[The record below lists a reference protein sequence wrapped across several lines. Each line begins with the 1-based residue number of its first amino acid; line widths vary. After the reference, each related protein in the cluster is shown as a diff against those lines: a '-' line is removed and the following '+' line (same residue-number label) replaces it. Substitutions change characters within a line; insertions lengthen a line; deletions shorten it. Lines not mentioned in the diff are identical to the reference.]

1 MIPAHGVC
9 FERRDHARQCL
20 AQRVLRLPAK
30 ETTGASDVDRVV
42 VVGNIDH
49 PGSNEGILAEKIVLH
64 PGPRFGEGFGDLACL
79 PGLAMQQPSDLG
91 LKIAVANDL
100 RLAEKQRLGSMV
112 NADEVAQ
119 QLGEVLNLEV
129 KAFAVPRAAWA
140 EAFEQFGIPKGRTG
154 PAEDMFEAVNA
165 GWMDLGAADT

>member
-1 MIPAHGVC
+1 
-9 FERRDHARQCL
+9 
-20 AQRVLRLPAK
+20 VLRLPAK

-42 VVGNIDH
+42 VVGNID
-49 PGSNEGILAEKIVLH
+49 LAEKILLH
-64 PGPRFGEGFGDLACL
+64 PGPRFGQGFGDLACL

-129 KAFAVPRAAWA
+129 KAFRRAALDL
-140 EAFEQFGIPKGRTG
+140 PKTCLR
-154 PAEDMFEAVNA
+154 P
-165 GWMDLGAADT
+165 